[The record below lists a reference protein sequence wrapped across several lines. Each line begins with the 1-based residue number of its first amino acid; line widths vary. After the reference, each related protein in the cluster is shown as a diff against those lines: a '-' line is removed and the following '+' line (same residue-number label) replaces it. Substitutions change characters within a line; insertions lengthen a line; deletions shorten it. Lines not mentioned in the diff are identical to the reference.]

1 MSVTPEIDKRS
12 VDAQAA
18 SWFSHN
24 RNTPSRAARKAFD
37 QWLQAPE
44 HARAYTQFEQLWADL
59 AALKALNKPVAL
71 VRRQPRYWRP
81 ALSAAAALLCA
92 LLVGNLG
99 APASGYQQHLAT
111 HSHGAQ
117 TLELPDGSRLSVN
130 ANTRLR
136 IDFDS
141 ERRMIHLDQG
151 QLYIDVAP
159 DKERPLFVDA
169 GAAKVR
175 VVGTGFDL
183 RRGQHETV
191 LSVAHGM
198 VALDTPGE
206 DRDPAMLGARQRA
219 TYDLARGSL
228 SWQTLSDQE
237 VADWRNG
244 HVSFRNRELASL
256 VDELS
261 LYRPQAVVLADAAL
275 AGYKVSGNLDI
286 NDPDA
291 LLNALP
297 ALLPVKTVALA
308 DGRLRIERRS
318 K

>member
-24 RNTPSRAARKAFD
+24 QNAPSRAARKAFE
-37 QWLQAPE
+37 QWLETPE
-44 HARAYTQFEQLWADL
+44 HARAYSQFEQLWADL
-59 AALKALNKPVAL
+59 AALKALNKPAPL
-71 VRRQPRYWRP
+71 PQRQAKVWRP
-81 ALSAAAALLCA
+81 ALAAAAALVCT
-92 LLVGNLG
+92 LLASNLG
-99 APASGYQQHLAT
+99 VPNTVFEQHLAST
-111 HSHGAQ
+111 HQALHSVR
-117 TLELPDGSRLSVN
+117 LPDGSELNMN

-136 IDFDS
+136 IDFS
-141 ERRMIHLDQG
+141 AERRLIHLDQG
-151 QLYIDVAP
+151 QLYIDVAA

-169 GAAKVR
+169 GTARVR

-183 RRGQHETV
+183 RRGQRELV
-191 LSVAHGM
+191 LSVAHGT
-198 VALDTPGE
+198 VALETPGE
-206 DRDPAMLGARQRA
+206 GRAPALLNARQRV

-228 SWQTLSDQE
+228 SWQTVSAQE
-237 VADWRNG
+237 VADWRSG

-261 LYRPQAVVLADAAL
+261 IYRPNAVLLADSSL
-275 AGYKVSGNLDI
+275 AGYKVSGNLDVH
-286 NDPDA
+286 DPDA

-297 ALLPVKTVALA
+297 ALLPVKSVPLA

-318 K
+318 Q